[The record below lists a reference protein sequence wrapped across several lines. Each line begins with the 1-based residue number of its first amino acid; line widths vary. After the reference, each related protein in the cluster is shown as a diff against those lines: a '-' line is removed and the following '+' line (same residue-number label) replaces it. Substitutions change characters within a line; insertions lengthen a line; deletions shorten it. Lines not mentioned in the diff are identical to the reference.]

1 MTNRGLRRVDVVDR
15 SYAHA
20 MRVAIT
26 GVTGLIGS
34 ALKPHLESLGHEV
47 IRVVRSSPSGTDIA
61 WSPAEGR
68 IDPHALDGIDAVVHL
83 AGAGIGDKRWTDDY
97 KRELLESRTKST
109 TLISE
114 AIASADNGPEVF
126 LSGSAIG
133 IYGAR
138 GDEELTE
145 DSAAGDGFL
154 ADICVQWEASTKP
167 AEDAGA
173 RVVHLRTGIVLSAK
187 GGALKKQLPLFKFGL
202 GGKMGSGDQWQSWIS
217 IDDEVAAITHL
228 LNADTSGAVNL
239 TAPKPVTNA
248 EFTDTLGDV
257 LRRPTILPIP
267 KFGPKLVL
275 GGELAQNLLFSG
287 QRVLPAVLDA
297 DDTFTFQHPDLAT
310 ALRALLGT

>member
-1 MTNRGLRRVDVVDR
+1 
-15 SYAHA
+15 

-47 IRVVRSSPSGTDIA
+47 VRVVRSNPSGTDIS
-61 WSPAEGR
+61 WSPADGR

-83 AGAGIGDKRWTDDY
+83 AGAGIGDKRWTDAY

-114 AIASADNGPEVF
+114 AIASADNGPKVF

-138 GDEELTE
+138 GDEQLTE
-145 DSAAGDGFL
+145 ESAAGDGFL
-154 ADICVQWEASTKP
+154 ADVCVQWEASTKA
-167 AEDAGA
+167 AEDAGV
-173 RVVHLRTGIVLSAK
+173 RVVHLRTGIVLSTK

-202 GGKMGSGDQWQSWIS
+202 GGKMGSGAQWQSWIS
-217 IDDEVAAITHL
+217 IDDEVAAIAHL
-228 LNADTSGAVNL
+228 LTADTSGPVNL
-239 TAPKPVTNA
+239 TAPSPATNA

-257 LRRPTILPIP
+257 LHRPTFVPIP
-267 KFGPKLVL
+267 KFGPKLLL
-275 GGELAQNLLFSG
+275 GGELADNLLFSG
-287 QRVLPAVLDA
+287 QRVLPAVLNA
-297 DDTFTFQHPDLAT
+297 DDGFTFQHPDLAT
-310 ALRALLGT
+310 ALNALLGT